1 VHHVNRFRSGEAPRL
16 IPLERNMLE
25 AIRPSWRK
33 LRVLLHLSFVGIV
46 MLVMVRVL
54 GYATITVVGWHEA
67 VEAAADDTFAMLT
80 GDVGD
85 AGNRA
90 AVLALGR
97 VRGEGDH
104 ATTTC
109 NMNVSS
115 ALFVKKKKKK
125 KKNCRGACGSH
136 SLAQQTC
143 AVPCWAVTRPTGTCP
158 RQDKRNLTKKMT
170 VTHSSRDHAPS

>member
-1 VHHVNRFRSGEAPRL
+1 MRRVNRFRSGEAPRL

-25 AIRPSWRK
+25 AVRPSWRK

-54 GYATITVVGWHEA
+54 EYAATTVVGWHKS
-67 VEAAADDTFAMLT
+67 VEAAVDGTFAMLT

-85 AGNRA
+85 AVDRG

-97 VRGEGDH
+97 VRGEGHH

-109 NMNVSS
+109 NMNVSVS
-115 ALFVKKKKKK
+115 SLLHLFVKKKKH
-125 KKNCRGACGSH
+125 CRGAFASH
-136 SLAQQTC
+136 NKTY
-143 AVPCWAVTRPTGTCP
+143 AVPCRERTQSAGTWP
-158 RQDKRNLTKKMT
+158 DKTSESTVKKN
-170 VTHSSRDHAPS
+170 

>member
-1 VHHVNRFRSGEAPRL
+1 
-16 IPLERNMLE
+16 MLE

-125 KKNCRGACGSH
+125 TLPRRVRVALTRTTNLCRAVLGRD
-136 SLAQQTC
+136 QTYRYL
-143 AVPCWAVTRPTGTCP
+143 PQTG
-158 RQDKRNLTKKMT
+158 QAKLN
-170 VTHSSRDHAPS
+170 